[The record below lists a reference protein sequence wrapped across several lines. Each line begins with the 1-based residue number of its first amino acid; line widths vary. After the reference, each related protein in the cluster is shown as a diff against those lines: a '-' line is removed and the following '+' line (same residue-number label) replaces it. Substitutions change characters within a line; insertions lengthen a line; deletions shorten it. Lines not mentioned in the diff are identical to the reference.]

1 MEDKEHIPPE
11 EQDLLLSDVKEI
23 NLKKEIA
30 YALGKDFLSE
40 PEEDPVWPVEGIL
53 FGHNFRAFVNMQ
65 VKVKKKSLNVFFLI
79 DTGSP
84 HTYLS
89 NTTIKELGIVDSVPE
104 SFKATVHGIVMP
116 TVHLSPLNSHYSDIN
131 IIGTDFLSRKS
142 FRLEIDY
149 GVTSVKL
156 TPSS

>member
-1 MEDKEHIPPE
+1 MEDKEYISPK

-23 NLKKEIA
+23 NLRKEIA
-30 YALGKDFLSE
+30 YALSVDFLSE
-40 PEEDPVWPVEGIL
+40 AEGEPQWPVEGIL
-53 FGHNFRAFVNMQ
+53 FGHNYRAFVNMHVQ
-65 VKVKKKSLNVFFLI
+65 IKKRPIHVFFLI

-89 NTTIKELGIVDSVPE
+89 NTTIQKLGIIDSVPE
-104 SFKATVHGIVMP
+104 SFKATIHGIIMP

-142 FRLEIDY
+142 FRLEVDY
-149 GVTSVKL
+149 GIASVKIL
-156 TPSS
+156 PS